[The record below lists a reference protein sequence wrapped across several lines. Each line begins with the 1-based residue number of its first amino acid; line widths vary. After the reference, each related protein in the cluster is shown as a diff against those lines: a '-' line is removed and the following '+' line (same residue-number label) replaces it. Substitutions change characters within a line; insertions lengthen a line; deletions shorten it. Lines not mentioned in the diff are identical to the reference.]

1 VTNKIALPYKEKN
14 IEKLYYT
21 IGEVATLFKV
31 TTSLIRFWENEFEL
45 LAPKKNK
52 KGNRQYTQ
60 EDIDNLRLVYTLVK
74 EKGYTLQGAK
84 EILKTEKTKVKSST
98 EMQDSLIKVRA
109 FLVDLKKYLD

>member
-1 VTNKIALPYKEKN
+1 MPYKEKN
-14 IEKLYYT
+14 IEKLYYS
-21 IGEVATLFKV
+21 IGEVAALFKV

-60 EDIDNLRLVYTLVK
+60 EDIDNFRLVYSLVK

-84 EILKTEKTKVKSST
+84 EILKTEKHKVKSSN
-98 EMQDSLIKVRA
+98 EMLESLEKVRD
-109 FLVDLKKYLD
+109 FLIELKKNLD

>member
-1 VTNKIALPYKEKN
+1 LPYKEKN

-21 IGEVATLFKV
+21 IGEVAALFKV

-60 EDIDNLRLVYTLVK
+60 EDIDNLRLVYSLVK

-84 EILKTEKTKVKSST
+84 EILKTERTKVKSSN
-98 EMQDSLIKVRA
+98 EMQDSLQKVRD

>member
-1 VTNKIALPYKEKN
+1 LPYKEKD
-14 IEKLYYT
+14 IEKLYYS
-21 IGEVATLFKV
+21 IGEVAAIFKV

-60 EDIDNLRLVYTLVK
+60 EDIENFKLVYSLVK

-84 EILKTEKTKVKSST
+84 EILKSEKH
-98 EMQDSLIKVRA
+98 KVRSNNEMLESLEKVRD
-109 FLVDLKKYLD
+109 FLVELKKNLD

>member
-1 VTNKIALPYKEKN
+1 MPYKEKN

-21 IGEVATLFKV
+21 IGEVAALFKV

-60 EDIDNLRLVYTLVK
+60 EDIDNLRLVYSLVK

-84 EILKTEKTKVKSST
+84 EILKTERTKVKSSN
-98 EMQDSLIKVRA
+98 EMQDSLQKVRD

>member
-1 VTNKIALPYKEKN
+1 LPYKEKN

-21 IGEVATLFKV
+21 IGEVAALFKV

-60 EDIDNLRLVYTLVK
+60 EDIDNLSLVYNLVK

-84 EILKTEKTKVKSST
+84 EILKTEKTKVKST
-98 EMQDSLIKVRA
+98 AEMQESLQKVRE

>member
-1 VTNKIALPYKEKN
+1 MPYKEKN

-21 IGEVATLFKV
+21 IGEVAALFKV

-60 EDIDNLRLVYTLVK
+60 EDIDNLRLVYSLVK

-84 EILKTEKTKVKSST
+84 EILKTEKTKVKSSA
-98 EMQDSLIKVRA
+98 EMQDSLIKVRE